1 MNYINFFYSYI
12 VYPQVHHK
20 PSNREDQD
28 WSMTLF
34 IAVIQAWRM
43 RRPRDVKKC
52 LVLAPPVA
60 LLAAPT
66 VVLPPV
72 DRRAVLQADLQV
84 VAPAVQPVVRPVD
97 HKVVPVDTTM
107 FRGLQVQSLRAFLM

>member
-1 MNYINFFYSYI
+1 
-12 VYPQVHHK
+12 
-20 PSNREDQD
+20 
-28 WSMTLF
+28 MTLF
-34 IAVIQAWRM
+34 TAVIQVWRM

-66 VVLPPV
+66 VVLLV
-72 DRRAVLQADLQV
+72 DRRAALQADQQV
-84 VAPAVQPVVRPVD
+84 VAPAVQPAVLLVD

-107 FRGLQVQSLRAFLM
+107 FQGLQVQSLRAFLV

>member
-1 MNYINFFYSYI
+1 
-12 VYPQVHHK
+12 
-20 PSNREDQD
+20 
-28 WSMTLF
+28 MTLF

-66 VVLPPV
+66 VVLLV
-72 DRRAVLQADLQV
+72 DRRAALQADQQV
-84 VAPAVQPVVRPVD
+84 VAPAVQPAVLPVD
-97 HKVVPVDTTM
+97 LKVVPVDTTM
-107 FRGLQVQSLRAFLM
+107 FRGLQVQSLRAFLV

>member
-1 MNYINFFYSYI
+1 
-12 VYPQVHHK
+12 
-20 PSNREDQD
+20 
-28 WSMTLF
+28 MTLF

-66 VVLPPV
+66 VVLLV
-72 DRRAVLQADLQV
+72 DRRAALQADLQV
-84 VAPAVQPVVRPVD
+84 VAPAVQPAVRPVD

-107 FRGLQVQSLRAFLM
+107 FQGLQVQSLRAFLV